1 MSMYL
6 RPWIIEYPSMH
17 GLSSIVASRFR
28 CKLKNLEFQTNGGS
42 LTWYAPTATPL
53 TPYFNPLHQPKTPV
67 FTKKLSPKVLF
78 FHTVQNFGNCSL
90 KDPKSAG
97 KKVPKCPLFLWLL
110 SLKDPQFFALHA
122 SVWGEC
128 YSLKHGQKLENVVF
142 LRQNCEI
149 WWILLGANLIK
160 VMKTKFQFYRL
171 NRPNCYGRTSLE
183 GRDDIMI
190 HRSSYPGH
198 RRGYILQPS
207 SVWFCTSWFS
217 KQMPSVPEAVR
228 AEAFF

>member
-1 MSMYL
+1 
-6 RPWIIEYPSMH
+6 MH
-17 GLSSIVASRFR
+17 GLSSIVASRLR
-28 CKLKNLEFQTNGGS
+28 CKLKNLEFQTNGDHS
-42 LTWYAPTATPL
+42 LGMHQQPHLWPLIL
-53 TPYFNPLHQPKTPV
+53 TPYISQKPLFLPKNCH
-67 FTKKLSPKVLF
+67 PKSCF

-90 KDPKSAG
+90 KDPKLTG

-128 YSLKHGQKLENVVF
+128 CSLKHGQKLENFVF
-142 LRQNCEI
+142 LRQNRAI

-183 GRDDIMI
+183 GMMI
-190 HRSSYPGH
+190 HRSSYPGQT
-198 RRGYILQPS
+198 RKGIYPTTILCMILHLL
-207 SVWFCTSWFS
+207 VL
-217 KQMPSVPEAVR
+217 
-228 AEAFF
+228 